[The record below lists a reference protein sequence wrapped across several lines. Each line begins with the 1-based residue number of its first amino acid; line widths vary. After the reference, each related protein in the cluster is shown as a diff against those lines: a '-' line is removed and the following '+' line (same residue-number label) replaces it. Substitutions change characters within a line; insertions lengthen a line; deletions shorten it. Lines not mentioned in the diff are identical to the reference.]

1 MEESFFLKMLVW
13 GIPVIFAVTL
23 HEAAHGY
30 VAKAFGDDTAYRQGR
45 VSLNPLRHVDP
56 VGTLLLPGMLLLLK
70 APFLFGY
77 AKPVPVNFFR
87 LRHPRE
93 HMVYVA
99 VAGPLTNFLLAFI
112 SALLMHFSGL
122 LPEVLAFLLAEIC
135 SVSILMNVTLG
146 VFNLLPLPPLDGGR
160 VAVGL
165 FPRFLAEPLARL
177 EPYGFLILIG
187 FIFFL
192 PMALGAINIDFNPF
206 HWLLHKPI
214 MVLVRFFM
222 GIAGVQ

>member
-1 MEESFFLKMLVW
+1 MEQGFFLKFLIW
-13 GIPVIFAVTL
+13 GVPIILAITL

-56 VGTLLLPGMLLLLK
+56 VGTVLLPGLLLFLK

-77 AKPVPVNFFR
+77 AKPVPINFFR
-87 LRHPRE
+87 LRRPRE

-99 VAGPLTNFLLAFI
+99 AAGPLTNFLLAFL
-112 SALLMHFSGL
+112 SALLIHFLGL
-122 LPEVLAFLLAEIC
+122 FPNDLALLLFEMC
-135 SVSILMNVTLG
+135 SMSILINVTLG

-165 FPRFLAEPLARL
+165 LPRPLAEPLARL
-177 EPYGFLILIG
+177 EPYGFSL
-187 FIFFL
+187 
-192 PMALGAINIDFNPF
+192 
-206 HWLLHKPI
+206 
-214 MVLVRFFM
+214 
-222 GIAGVQ
+222 